1 MNTELKPK
9 KILKDLGLRI
19 GGAAG
24 AVGLIFGLAYIGNND
39 ILGLGDLLDSS
50 GGLLL
55 GTMIVMEI
63 FFFTAITAG
72 YIYSN

>member
-9 KILKDLGLRI
+9 KMLKDLGLRI
-19 GGAAG
+19 GGAFG

-39 ILGLGDLLDSS
+39 ILGLGSLLDSS

-55 GTMIVMEI
+55 GTIIVMEL
-63 FFFTAITAG
+63 FFFTAITVG